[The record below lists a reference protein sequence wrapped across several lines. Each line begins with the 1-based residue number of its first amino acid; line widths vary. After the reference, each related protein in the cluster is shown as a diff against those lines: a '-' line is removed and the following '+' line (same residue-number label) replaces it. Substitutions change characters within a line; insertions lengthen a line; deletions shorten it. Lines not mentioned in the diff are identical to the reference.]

1 MSESNL
7 VATARTEFGKG
18 AARRIRRAGNVPAVM
33 YGHGTAP
40 LHISLPGHDTMMAL
54 KHVNALLTIELDGK
68 TQMALAKD
76 IQRNAVRP
84 VIEHVDLVIVR
95 KGEKVQVE
103 VPVITEGEAVGGSI
117 VTVEAQTLL
126 LEVEAT
132 SIPEHVVVSVEDAE
146 IGTQIH
152 AADLTLPAG
161 AVLIDEGDLL
171 VVNVAAQAA
180 EESAPAAEGDGDAA
194 GPDEG

>member
-1 MSESNL
+1 MSETTL
-7 VATARTEFGKG
+7 VATARSEFGKG

-33 YGHGTAP
+33 YGHGTDP
-40 LHISLPGHDTMMAL
+40 VHITLPGHDTMMAL
-54 KHVNALLTIELDGK
+54 KHVNALLTIELDGT

-132 SIPEHVVVSVEDAE
+132 AIPEHIVVSVENAE
-146 IGTQIH
+146 VGTQIH
-152 AADLTLPAG
+152 AADLALPAG
-161 AVLIDEGDLL
+161 AVLVDEGDLL
-171 VVNVAAQAA
+171 VVNV
-180 EESAPAAEGDGDAA
+180 SAPAAEESEPAAEADGDAA
-194 GPDEG
+194 SDEG

>member
-40 LHISLPGHDTMMAL
+40 LHITLPGHDTMMAL

-132 SIPEHVVVSVEDAE
+132 SIPEHIVVSVEDAE

-152 AADLTLPAG
+152 AADLALPAG
-161 AVLIDEGDLL
+161 AVLVDEGDLL
-171 VVNVAAQAA
+171 VVNVAAPAA
-180 EESAPAAEGDGDAA
+180 EESESAAEADGDAA
-194 GPDEG
+194 SDEG

>member
-40 LHISLPGHDTMMAL
+40 LHITLPGHDTMMAL

-132 SIPEHVVVSVEDAE
+132 SIPEYIVVSVEDAE

-152 AADLTLPAG
+152 AADLALPAG
-161 AVLIDEGDLL
+161 AVLVDEGDLL
-171 VVNVAAQAA
+171 VVNVAAPAA
-180 EESAPAAEGDGDAA
+180 EESESAAEADGDAA
-194 GPDEG
+194 SDEG

>member
-1 MSESNL
+1 MSETTL
-7 VATARTEFGKG
+7 VATARSEFGKG

-33 YGHGTAP
+33 YGHGTDP
-40 LHISLPGHDTMMAL
+40 VHITLPGHDTMMAL

-132 SIPEHVVVSVEDAE
+132 SIPEHIVVSVEDAE

-152 AADLTLPAG
+152 AADLALPAG
-161 AVLIDEGDLL
+161 AVLVDEGDLL
-171 VVNVAAQAA
+171 VVNVAAPAA
-180 EESAPAAEGDGDAA
+180 EESESAAEADGDAA
-194 GPDEG
+194 SDEG